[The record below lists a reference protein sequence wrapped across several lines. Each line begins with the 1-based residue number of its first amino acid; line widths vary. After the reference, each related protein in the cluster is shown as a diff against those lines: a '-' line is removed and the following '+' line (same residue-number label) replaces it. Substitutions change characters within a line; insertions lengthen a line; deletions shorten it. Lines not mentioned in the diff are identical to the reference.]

1 MVPSLYVPSLQSH
14 AACPL
19 LLSLSS
25 PLQRTRK
32 GTHANLQC
40 TVTSTF
46 LRTCRLPRTTAMFTS
61 QLLVRQLGTNSS
73 KHNIRTYMYLQKQLS
88 PRHGRSISC
97 HSEGNNLGPSVT
109 CHRLSLFP
117 SAMEIAAREL
127 QGKTKDSHSVH
138 CFAYSKNVL
147 QLSSLLSFC
156 IVTTTQIHL
165 FNCIWLL
172 C

>member
-73 KHNIRTYMYLQKQLS
+73 KHNIRTHTCIYRNNCHPDMGEAYHVTVKETILDPVWHATYCLSSPLQWKLQ
-88 PRHGRSISC
+88 PGRSRVRPRTLTQCIVLHILKMYYSWAV
-97 HSEGNNLGPSVT
+97 S
-109 CHRLSLFP
+109 F
-117 SAMEIAAREL
+117 
-127 QGKTKDSHSVH
+127 HSV
-138 CFAYSKNVL
+138 
-147 QLSSLLSFC
+147 
-156 IVTTTQIHL
+156 
-165 FNCIWLL
+165 
-172 C
+172 